1 MAYRI
6 VAKSPE
12 KLDDILTDIKDWFGT
27 TKDYVSKF
35 ETEKRKFADP
45 ATKQIVSKDID
56 VIYVKDP
63 MTKKETK
70 IMLIPLLKPGEM
82 KVEMG
87 GENEHVMKGKI
98 KNMMK
103 GRGDFKTYNKD
114 TLRKMEAVE
123 KLRSVIREEVAKIL
137 EGRKPGPKEQKRREV
152 YSLAGKYIY
161 NNQKYKSFSFDD
173 DTNEFHFYT
182 SDWSVS
188 NSSPALTIP
197 YDELKNLI

>member
-103 GRGDFKTYNKD
+103 GRGEFKTYNKD

-123 KLRSVIREEVAKIL
+123 TLRNMVREEI
-137 EGRKPGPKEQKRREV
+137 KRIIKQ
-152 YSLAGKYIY
+152 G
-161 NNQKYKSFSFDD
+161 
-173 DTNEFHFYT
+173 
-182 SDWSVS
+182 
-188 NSSPALTIP
+188 
-197 YDELKNLI
+197 

>member
-123 KLRSVIREEVAKIL
+123 KLRNMVREEI
-137 EGRKPGPKEQKRREV
+137 KRIIKQ
-152 YSLAGKYIY
+152 G
-161 NNQKYKSFSFDD
+161 
-173 DTNEFHFYT
+173 
-182 SDWSVS
+182 
-188 NSSPALTIP
+188 
-197 YDELKNLI
+197 

>member
-12 KLDDILTDIKDWFGT
+12 KLDDILTDIKEWFT
-27 TKDYVSKF
+27 STKDYVAKLD
-35 ETEKRKFADP
+35 TEKRKFADP

-56 VIYVKDP
+56 IIYVKD
-63 MTKKETK
+63 MTTKKETK

-82 KVEMG
+82 KVEIG

-103 GRGDFKTYNKD
+103 GRGDFKSYNKD

-123 KLRSVIREEVAKIL
+123 TLRNMIREEVKTVLKEASASKEIKVGHRFNDD
-137 EGRKPGPKEQKRREV
+137 GRIVTIVSLDPKRGEV
-152 YSLAGKYIY
+152 EVEDTKGMSYFGEAETFGFKFNGNKLY
-161 NNQKYKSFSFDD
+161 KYK
-173 DTNEFHFYT
+173 
-182 SDWSVS
+182 
-188 NSSPALTIP
+188 
-197 YDELKNLI
+197 KQG